1 MIAQELRL
9 ISKMII
15 NELQAELIGQGHNA
29 TGSLVNSFKG
39 RTILLPNS
47 LVVEILMN
55 RYGGAVDKGRK
66 IGTKKV
72 PLLALM
78 QWIEDKAIASG
89 DKEKKNVA
97 FAIQQVI
104 FKEGSPTDGSSRQGT
119 IGSFKFSPNGRRKG
133 FIDFVIDNKLDDIL
147 AKFEDSVFKDF
158 DTLVNNITKD
168 FNKKNK

>member
-89 DKEKKNVA
+89 DKEKKNIA
-97 FAIQQVI
+97 FAIQQKI
-104 FKEGSPTDGSSRQGT
+104 FKEGSPTK
-119 IGSFKFSPNGRRKG
+119 GSFKFSPNGRRKG

>member
-55 RYGGAVDKGRK
+55 RYGGAVDKERK
-66 IGTKKV
+66 IGTK
-72 PLLALM
+72 
-78 QWIEDKAIASG
+78 
-89 DKEKKNVA
+89 
-97 FAIQQVI
+97 
-104 FKEGSPTDGSSRQGT
+104 
-119 IGSFKFSPNGRRKG
+119 
-133 FIDFVIDNKLDDIL
+133 
-147 AKFEDSVFKDF
+147 
-158 DTLVNNITKD
+158 
-168 FNKKNK
+168 